1 MTAMQDA
8 VVLRADNQGITTLT
22 LNRPDKFNALS
33 NAVLAALTAELNAIA
48 EDSSVRVV
56 VIKANGKAFCVGHDL
71 KEMRADSQPEAV
83 KDLFGRCGSMM
94 QLIQRLPQPVIA
106 SVHAVATAAGCQLV
120 AACDLA
126 IASDKAKFAVS
137 GINLGL
143 FCSTPAVALSRN
155 LTQKHAMEMLLTGD
169 FIDAAT
175 AERYGLVNKVVAPD
189 ALDTAVQEL
198 AAKIAAKLPV
208 AVRMG
213 KQLFYQQLN
222 QPLDKAYALANEA
235 ITCNFMHEQ
244 TLEGVDAFLEK
255 RKPNWSVL

>member
-94 QLIQRLPQPVIA
+94 QLIQHLPQPVIA

-175 AERYGLVNKVVAPD
+175 AERYGLVNKVVVSD

-222 QPLDKAYALANEA
+222 QPLDQAYALANEA